1 MISEIITIGTEILIG
16 SITNTN
22 GPYLSRKLTD
32 VGYEV
37 RYHESVRDKY
47 TDIRD
52 AIELAMKRSDV
63 IFLCGGLGPTQ
74 DDMTKQA
81 LAHALGLDLVFDEEA
96 WDHIVNVSM
105 SFSKNITENNKR
117 QAEFP
122 KGAIIIDNPKGTA
135 PGCLLNYEGKQFFL
149 MPGPPREFEPMAD
162 DIVENYLE
170 KVAGENFVT
179 SLRLVNIGESLCES
193 MFRKENIE
201 TDNVE
206 INTFAKTGEVEIKII
221 AHAENPE
228 DVKRIGEEHAH
239 AVDRV
244 KELFKDHLYGNG
256 ERDSF
261 ETLVDLLREND
272 MTISFAE
279 SITGGTLATMITGVS
294 GASDVLRESYITY
307 SNKAK
312 EKLLNV
318 KPDTIEAHS
327 VVSEEVAR
335 EMSDGLYANTRST
348 YSVATTGEAGPNPS
362 TDHEVGTVFY
372 SIRKNGE
379 EILGGKQLF
388 KGDRKIIQYRSSKF
402 ILASILLHEL
412 GENNGRK

>member
-32 VGYEV
+32 FGYEV
-37 RYHESVRDKY
+37 RYHESVRDNY
-47 TDIRD
+47 DDIRD
-52 AIELAMKRSDV
+52 AIGLAMKRSDV

-81 LAHALGLDLVFDEEA
+81 LAHALGLELVFDEET
-96 WDHIVNVSM
+96 WNHIVNVSM
-105 SFSKNITENNKR
+105 SFSKKITENNKR

-179 SLRLVNIGESLCES
+179 SLLLVNIGESLCES
-193 MFRKENIE
+193 ILRKEKIE
-201 TDNVE
+201 TENVE
-206 INTFAKTGEVEIKII
+206 INTFAKTGEVEIKLI

-228 DVKRIGEEHAH
+228 DVPKIGKEHAM
-239 AVDRV
+239 AVERV
-244 KELFKDHLYGNG
+244 KELFKDNLYGND

-261 ETLVDLLREND
+261 ETLVDLLREKK

-279 SITGGTLATMITGVS
+279 SVTGGTLATMITGVA
-294 GASDVLRESYITY
+294 GASDILKESFITY
-307 SNKAK
+307 SNETK
-312 EKLLNV
+312 EKLLKVNP
-318 KPDTIEAHS
+318 KTIETYS
-327 VVSEEVAR
+327 VVSEEVAK
-335 EMSDGLYANTRST
+335 EMSEGLYHKTNST
-348 YSVATTGEAGPNPS
+348 YTVATTGEAGPKPS
-362 TDHEVGTVFY
+362 TNHEVGTVFY
-372 SIRKNGE
+372 SIRKDGE
-379 EILGGKQLF
+379 EILGGKRLF
-388 KGDRKIIQYRSSKF
+388 KGDRKTIQYRSSKF

-412 GENNGRK
+412 GVHHGRK